1 MKLSSV
7 LLAAVALGLPAVN
20 GIAGN
25 TRAIDAVYFVLFSDT
40 ATGPGTVRCAGVMIT
55 SDTVLT
61 TAVCANAQYEYARVG
76 YSDDG
81 TSSVIAKVKSFHNH
95 PNWSPNHNSF
105 TNDMAI
111 VVLDTFTGVTTFP
124 VLNKVPYDLNDL
136 GAAKLTV
143 VGAGGQTS
151 LVGVDVEVQDFKTC
165 FDAYNN
171 AKPQVVL
178 NEDVQFCAGLENIAA
193 GACNIGDMGAPLIV
207 EAVTQDTD
215 IVYGFASKGDC
226 GKFDKPF
233 VYTRMSIFIAWTIEA
248 VCANS
253 DDPFADCPAPVPA
266 PTPPNIAPVAP
277 SPAPV
282 DPNTLFF
289 SVISDTATGA
299 GTYRCGGALIHNDI
313 VVTSAECIKQSKFKK
328 DAFYVRV
335 GYTSDTVSAVVS
347 NITAAVAY
355 VDTSVPK
362 QENLPNDIAIIKLAT
377 PVNGIAFPTL
387 NAISA
392 EPPDN
397 GAKVYFASAGSASE
411 TSSFVYGTPRF
422 TPPFSDVLQTG
433 ITATSQFIFC
443 SKDYV
448 DLPGYASKLQEGIQF
463 CAAKGPCD
471 AGVSG
476 SPLWQIME
484 SGNLL
489 LVGLSSQGCCSV
501 DSPPD
506 IWTRISAYEAWI
518 KAVICVYSASP
529 PGYCTT

>member
-1 MKLSSV
+1 
-7 LLAAVALGLPAVN
+7 
-20 GIAGN
+20 
-25 TRAIDAVYFVLFSDT
+25 
-40 ATGPGTVRCAGVMIT
+40 
-55 SDTVLT
+55 
-61 TAVCANAQYEYARVG
+61 
-76 YSDDG
+76 
-81 TSSVIAKVKSFHNH
+81 
-95 PNWSPNHNSF
+95 
-105 TNDMAI
+105 
-111 VVLDTFTGVTTFP
+111 
-124 VLNKVPYDLNDL
+124 
-136 GAAKLTV
+136 
-143 VGAGGQTS
+143 
-151 LVGVDVEVQDFKTC
+151 
-165 FDAYNN
+165 
-171 AKPQVVL
+171 
-178 NEDVQFCAGLENIAA
+178 
-193 GACNIGDMGAPLIV
+193 MGAPLIV

-377 PVNGIAFPTL
+377 PVNGIAFP
-387 NAISA
+387 
-392 EPPDN
+392 
-397 GAKVYFASAGSASE
+397 
-411 TSSFVYGTPRF
+411 
-422 TPPFSDVLQTG
+422 
-433 ITATSQFIFC
+433 
-443 SKDYV
+443 
-448 DLPGYASKLQEGIQF
+448 
-463 CAAKGPCD
+463 
-471 AGVSG
+471 VS
-476 SPLWQIME
+476 
-484 SGNLL
+484 
-489 LVGLSSQGCCSV
+489 
-501 DSPPD
+501 
-506 IWTRISAYEAWI
+506 
-518 KAVICVYSASP
+518 
-529 PGYCTT
+529 